1 MRDLINII
9 ALLEADTFTSPAN
22 LNKNPKRF
30 QNLLSMIRSSAD
42 IHFVDKKTGERD
54 MFTADPAEADRLEA
68 LYNAGKF
75 TGSQFIKVLGT
86 GEMIPISSILKTPE
100 LGGQAQVGPAAGEGE
115 KELGKETALL
125 KPSQIG
131 ITGFDIPADELG
143 DVIINNDVLQSTD
156 YGRVVIEMAK
166 SILRGEDP
174 VIPRE
179 TPDKITKSI
188 VDYACEYLGVLALV
202 NGRSR
207 FPRRE
212 SFQEWLGADVSQ
224 LTLNF
229 PASANTGLADSFA
242 EVKNLKTRH
251 TVNISSKGTGGGAPP
266 SLSGLKIP
274 DDIRRNPD
282 YEAVVKLIEICQ
294 KMGTVPQPFAVM
306 NLLYEYAPDSIPE
319 KFNKFLPWDV
329 TKIANKANEN
339 IKRFSS
345 RQPEQMEEYQELW
358 DDVKFTKD
366 SADGGRL
373 IYAVKIAAMKAINEG
388 GAIPEFQDAILQILD
403 MNFVQ
408 QYADYQG
415 KKTGVVKFATQWP
428 AKLDGKV
435 ALMSKSG
442 SGDPTKGGFN
452 FKLSRTEPKTE
463 LEMPGEG
470 PSASDDTSEKDFK
483 KKARDIALGGSSD
496 DEEFSTKPVGDVGRK
511 KRK

>member
-1 MRDLINII
+1 MCMRDLIDII
-9 ALLEADTFTSPAN
+9 ILLEKDTFTSAAN
-22 LNKNPKRF
+22 LNSNPDRF
-30 QNLLSMIRSSAD
+30 ENLLNMIRNND
-42 IHFVDKKTGERD
+42 EIHFVDKKTGNRD
-54 MFTADPAEADRLEA
+54 TFVAHPDEADRLKE
-68 LYNAGKF
+68 LYDAGKF
-75 TGSQFIKVLGT
+75 VGSQYIKAYAT
-86 GEMIPISSILKTPE
+86 GEMIPLSSILKTRE
-100 LGGQAQVGPAAGEGE
+100 LGGQASKGSEE
-115 KELGKETALL
+115 ELGKETALL

-131 ITGFDIPADELG
+131 ITDFDIPANELG
-143 DVIINNDVLQSTD
+143 DVIISNKVLQSTD
-156 YGRVVIEMAK
+156 YGRIVIEMAK
-166 SILRGEDP
+166 QILRGEDP
-174 VIPRE
+174 VIPKE

-202 NGRSR
+202 NGRSK

-212 SFQEWLGADVSQ
+212 AFEEWLGSDVSQ

-229 PASANTGLADSFA
+229 PPSANTGLADSFA
-242 EVKNLKTRH
+242 EVKNLKTKH

-274 DDIRRNPD
+274 DDIKNNPD

-294 KMGTVPQPFAVM
+294 TMGTVPQPFAIM
-306 NLLYEYAPDSIPE
+306 NLLYEYVPESIPE
-319 KFNKFLPWDV
+319 KFNKFLPWNV
-329 TKIANKANEN
+329 SEIANAASAS

-345 RQPEQMEEYQELW
+345 RQPSSMEEYQELW
-358 DDVKFTKD
+358 DDIKFTKD

-373 IYAVKIAAMKAINEG
+373 IYAVKVAAMKAINEG

-415 KKTGVVKFATQWP
+415 KKTGIVKFATQWP

-470 PSASDDTSEKDFK
+470 PSSSGGTSEKDFK
-483 KKARDIALGGSSD
+483 KKARDIALGRSSD
-496 DEEFSTKPVGDVGRK
+496 DEESPKQVGDVGRK